1 MECLDRPQ
9 GPNAKLAGIGSEIGT
24 LEAGNLADLMVVG
37 GNPVDDIALLQD
49 ERKILLVTQSG
60 RLVK

>member
-37 GNPVDDIALLQD
+37 GNPVGDIALLQD
-49 ERKILLVTQSG
+49 ERKIL
-60 RLVK
+60 